1 MNTEAI
7 RFAAELG
14 YEVTLVVTADEL
26 PHAVSAQTV
35 P

>member
-1 MNTEAI
+1 MNSETV

-14 YEVTLVVTADEL
+14 YEVTLVVTADEVL
-26 PHAVSAQTV
+26 YAPSALRV